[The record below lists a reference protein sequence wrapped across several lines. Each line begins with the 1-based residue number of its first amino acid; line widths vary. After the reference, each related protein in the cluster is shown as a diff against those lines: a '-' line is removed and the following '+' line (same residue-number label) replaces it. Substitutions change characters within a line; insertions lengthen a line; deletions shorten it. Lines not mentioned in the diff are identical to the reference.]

1 MQIRRLL
8 VSILLLFLIVIPVT
22 AQEPVSSGLSFS
34 RLPDVPAA
42 IGLGGPLVGTH
53 DGVLIV
59 AGGANF
65 PTPLTEGGPK
75 VWHDDVFVLLPGAE
89 QWLTGQKLPRPL
101 AYASCTSTARGI
113 VVVGGSD
120 ADQVY
125 STVFLM
131 RWDAAS
137 KQVLFES
144 LPDLPAASAFGSAES
159 IGDIVYLFQG
169 KHQKSDLQLTGGFW
183 QLNLAAIDSGWQP
196 LPKHPGS
203 VRFKMSTA
211 VQQGPGGERCLFL
224 FSGTSTSAT
233 DQGDPRFHA
242 YTDGYRYSPLERLW
256 SEVASLPMLDDPRH
270 LAGEEKFANER
281 WPISASCAESVG
293 TRTILTFSG
302 STDRYILDDNGKV
315 LPAAVRPQF
324 LPRVLSYDTVTDRWS
339 DVGRMPVAVVTTEAV
354 HWQGQIVI
362 PSGETQPGIRTPKV
376 QALSLEPTAAVAH
389 FEALDYAV
397 LGLYLA
403 LMVAIGIYFS
413 RRSSTTDDFFL
424 AGRKIPWWA
433 AGLSVF
439 GTQLSAITFM
449 AIPAT
454 SYGSDWRR
462 FVGSVMLLPVMLL
475 VIYCF
480 LPLFRRLDVTTAYE
494 YLEARFSVA
503 VRVLAS
509 AIFILFQL
517 GRMGIVLLLPAIALS
532 AVTAMDTYLCIAL
545 MGLLATI
552 YTVLGGISAVIWTD
566 VLQVFVLI
574 GGALLCL
581 IVTIQDVG
589 GLSAMIEAA
598 QVSDKF
604 HIFDWRW
611 SSSDMVAW
619 VLMVGFLFTNLV
631 PYTSDQTVIQ
641 RYLTTPDE
649 KQAAKGLWLNLIIT
663 IPTGVLFYGLGTA
676 LYVYYTSH
684 PLEQAMLPAATDQ
697 LVPWFVVTHLPS
709 GVAGVVVA
717 GIFAAAMSSL
727 DSSMNSI
734 SAAVVNDF
742 VGRFSAAGRQYDFL
756 KLARRLTL
764 VLGVIGTGAA
774 MVLATY
780 EIKYLFD
787 FFQKVLGLFGGG
799 LVGVFLLAVFTR
811 HCNASGALA
820 GLVTGAATTMA
831 VAFGPEIN
839 SLLNADIVPDIN
851 FLLYAAIGSCTCFVV
866 GSLVSRMTG
875 GQDRDLAGLTL
886 ATLRD
891 TRNGDG

>member
-1 MQIRRLL
+1 MRTRSDFLG
-8 VSILLLFLIVIPVT
+8 LLLLLLT
-22 AQEPVSSGLSFS
+22 VSLPANGQQSSHPNFS
-34 RLPDVPAA
+34 LLPDVPAE

-65 PTPLTEGGPK
+65 PTPLTEGGSK
-75 VWHDDVFVLLPGAE
+75 VWHDDVFVLLPGEE
-89 QWLTGQKLPRPL
+89 QWITGQKLPRPL

-131 RWDAAS
+131 RWDADS

-159 IGDIVYLFQG
+159 IGDIVYLCQG
-169 KHQKSDLQLTGGFW
+169 KHQKSDLQLNGGFW
-183 QLNLAAIDSGWQP
+183 KLDLADVDGGWQS
-196 LPKHPGS
+196 LPEHPGE

-211 VQQGPGGERCLFL
+211 VQKGPGGENQLFL
-224 FSGTSTSAT
+224 FSGTSTRET
-233 DQGDPRFHA
+233 DQGDPRFTA
-242 YTDGYRYSPLERLW
+242 YTDGYRYAPREQKW
-256 SEVASLPMLDDPRH
+256 FEVASLPLLDDPRH
-270 LAGEEKFANER
+270 LAGEEKFIDER

-293 TRTILTFSG
+293 SRTILTFSG
-302 STDRYILDDNGKV
+302 STDRYILDDHGKV
-315 LPAAVRPQF
+315 LPPAVRPQF

-339 DVGRMPVAVVTTEAV
+339 DVGRMLVGVVTTEAV

-376 QALSLEPTAAVAH
+376 QALSLESAAAVAH
-389 FEALDYAV
+389 FETLDYAV

-403 LMVAIGIYFS
+403 LMVAVGIYFA
-413 RRSSTTDDFFL
+413 RRSTTTDDFFL

-532 AVTAMDTYLCIAL
+532 AVTGMDTYLCIGL

-589 GLSAMIEAA
+589 GLGVMIEAA

-619 VLMVGFLFTNLV
+619 VLMVGFLFTNMV

-717 GIFAAAMSSL
+717 AIFAAAMSSL

-742 VGRFSAAGRQYDFL
+742 VGRFSTQGGQRDFL

-787 FFQKVLGLFGGG
+787 FFQRVLGLFGGG
-799 LVGVFLLAVFTR
+799 LLGVFLLAVFTR
-811 HCNASGALA
+811 RCNATGALV
-820 GLVTGAATTMA
+820 GLVTGAAMTMA
-831 VAFGPEIN
+831 VAFGT
-839 SLLNADIVPDIN
+839 DIN
-851 FLLYAAIGSCTCFVV
+851 FLLYAAIGSCSCFVV
-866 GSLVSRMTG
+866 GYLVSWMTG

-886 ATLRD
+886 ATLKD
-891 TRNGDG
+891 VRNDAG

>member
-1 MQIRRLL
+1 
-8 VSILLLFLIVIPVT
+8 
-22 AQEPVSSGLSFS
+22 
-34 RLPDVPAA
+34 
-42 IGLGGPLVGTH
+42 
-53 DGVLIV
+53 
-59 AGGANF
+59 
-65 PTPLTEGGPK
+65 
-75 VWHDDVFVLLPGAE
+75 
-89 QWLTGQKLPRPL
+89 
-101 AYASCTSTARGI
+101 
-113 VVVGGSD
+113 
-120 ADQVY
+120 
-125 STVFLM
+125 
-131 RWDAAS
+131 
-137 KQVLFES
+137 
-144 LPDLPAASAFGSAES
+144 
-159 IGDIVYLFQG
+159 
-169 KHQKSDLQLTGGFW
+169 
-183 QLNLAAIDSGWQP
+183 
-196 LPKHPGS
+196 
-203 VRFKMSTA
+203 
-211 VQQGPGGERCLFL
+211 
-224 FSGTSTSAT
+224 
-233 DQGDPRFHA
+233 
-242 YTDGYRYSPLERLW
+242 
-256 SEVASLPMLDDPRH
+256 
-270 LAGEEKFANER
+270 
-281 WPISASCAESVG
+281 
-293 TRTILTFSG
+293 
-302 STDRYILDDNGKV
+302 
-315 LPAAVRPQF
+315 
-324 LPRVLSYDTVTDRWS
+324 
-339 DVGRMPVAVVTTEAV
+339 
-354 HWQGQIVI
+354 
-362 PSGETQPGIRTPKV
+362 
-376 QALSLEPTAAVAH
+376 
-389 FEALDYAV
+389 
-397 LGLYLA
+397 
-403 LMVAIGIYFS
+403 
-413 RRSSTTDDFFL
+413 
-424 AGRKIPWWA
+424 
-433 AGLSVF
+433 
-439 GTQLSAITFM
+439 
-449 AIPAT
+449 
-454 SYGSDWRR
+454 
-462 FVGSVMLLPVMLL
+462 MLL

-532 AVTAMDTYLCIAL
+532 AVTGMDTYLCIGL

-589 GLSAMIEAA
+589 GLGVMIEAA

-619 VLMVGFLFTNLV
+619 VLMVGFLFTNMV

-717 GIFAAAMSSL
+717 AIFAAAMSSL

-742 VGRFSAAGRQYDFL
+742 VGRFSTQGGQRDFL

-787 FFQKVLGLFGGG
+787 FFQRVLGLFGGG
-799 LVGVFLLAVFTR
+799 LLGVFLLAVFTR
-811 HCNASGALA
+811 RCNATGALV
-820 GLVTGAATTMA
+820 GLVTGAAMTMA
-831 VAFGPEIN
+831 VAFGT
-839 SLLNADIVPDIN
+839 DIN
-851 FLLYAAIGSCTCFVV
+851 FLLYAAIGSCSCFVV
-866 GSLVSRMTG
+866 GYLVSWMTG

-886 ATLRD
+886 ATLKD
-891 TRNGDG
+891 VRNDAG

>member
-1 MQIRRLL
+1 MRTRSDFLG
-8 VSILLLFLIVIPVT
+8 LLLLLLT
-22 AQEPVSSGLSFS
+22 VSLPANGQQSSHPNFS
-34 RLPDVPAA
+34 LLPDVPAE

-65 PTPLTEGGPK
+65 PTPLTEGGSK
-75 VWHDDVFVLLPGAE
+75 VWHDDVFVLLPGEE
-89 QWLTGQKLPRPL
+89 QWITGQKLPRPL

-125 STVFLM
+125 STVFRM
-131 RWDAAS
+131 RWDIRS

-159 IGDIVYLFQG
+159 IGDIVYLCQG
-169 KHQKSDLQLTGGFW
+169 KHQKSDLQLNGGFW
-183 QLNLAAIDSGWQP
+183 QLDLADVDGGWQS
-196 LPKHPGS
+196 LPEHPGE

-211 VQQGPGGERCLFL
+211 VQKGPGGENQLFL
-224 FSGTSTSAT
+224 FSGTSTRET
-233 DQGDPRFHA
+233 DQGDPRFTA
-242 YTDGYRYSPLERLW
+242 YTDGYRYAPREQKW
-256 SEVASLPMLDDPRH
+256 FEVASLPLLDDPRH
-270 LAGEEKFANER
+270 LAGEEKFIDER

-293 TRTILTFSG
+293 SRTILTFSG
-302 STDRYILDDNGKV
+302 STDRYILDDHGKV
-315 LPAAVRPQF
+315 LPPAVRPQF

-339 DVGRMPVAVVTTEAV
+339 DVGRMLVGVVTTEAV

-376 QALSLEPTAAVAH
+376 QALSLESAAAVAH
-389 FEALDYAV
+389 FETLDYAV

-403 LMVAIGIYFS
+403 LMVAVGIYFA
-413 RRSSTTDDFFL
+413 RRSTTTDDFFL

-532 AVTAMDTYLCIAL
+532 AVTGMDTYLCIGL

-589 GLSAMIEAA
+589 GLGVMIEAA

-619 VLMVGFLFTNLV
+619 VLMVGFLFTNMV

-717 GIFAAAMSSL
+717 AIFAAAMSSL

-742 VGRFSAAGRQYDFL
+742 VGRFSTQGGQRDFL

-787 FFQKVLGLFGGG
+787 FFQRVLGLFGGG
-799 LVGVFLLAVFTR
+799 LLGVFLLAVFTR
-811 HCNASGALA
+811 RCNATGALV
-820 GLVTGAATTMA
+820 GLVTGAAMTMA
-831 VAFGPEIN
+831 VAFGT
-839 SLLNADIVPDIN
+839 DIN
-851 FLLYAAIGSCTCFVV
+851 FLLYAAIGSCSCFVV
-866 GSLVSRMTG
+866 GYLVSWMTG

-886 ATLRD
+886 ATLKD
-891 TRNGDG
+891 VRNDAG

>member
-1 MQIRRLL
+1 MRTRSDFLG
-8 VSILLLFLIVIPVT
+8 LLLLLLT
-22 AQEPVSSGLSFS
+22 VSLPANGQQSSHPNFS
-34 RLPDVPAA
+34 LLPDVPAE

-65 PTPLTEGGPK
+65 PTPLTEGGSK
-75 VWHDDVFVLLPGAE
+75 VWHDDVFVLLPGEE
-89 QWLTGQKLPRPL
+89 QWITGQKLPRPL

-125 STVFLM
+125 STVFRM
-131 RWDAAS
+131 RWDIRS

-159 IGDIVYLFQG
+159 IGDIVYLCQG
-169 KHQKSDLQLTGGFW
+169 KHQKSDLQLNGGFW
-183 QLNLAAIDSGWQP
+183 KLDLADVDGGWQS
-196 LPKHPGS
+196 LPEHPGE

-211 VQQGPGGERCLFL
+211 VQKGPGGENQLFL
-224 FSGTSTSAT
+224 FSGTSTRET
-233 DQGDPRFHA
+233 DQGDPRFTA
-242 YTDGYRYSPLERLW
+242 YTDGYRYAPREQKW
-256 SEVASLPMLDDPRH
+256 FEVASLPLLDDPRH
-270 LAGEEKFANER
+270 LAGEEKFIDER

-293 TRTILTFSG
+293 SRTILTFSG
-302 STDRYILDDNGKV
+302 STDRYILDDHGKV
-315 LPAAVRPQF
+315 LPPAVRPQF

-339 DVGRMPVAVVTTEAV
+339 DVGRMLVGVVTTEAV

-376 QALSLEPTAAVAH
+376 QALSLESAAAVAH
-389 FEALDYAV
+389 FETLDYAV

-403 LMVAIGIYFS
+403 LMVAVGIYFA
-413 RRSSTTDDFFL
+413 RRSTTTDDFFL

-532 AVTAMDTYLCIAL
+532 AVTGMDTYLCIGL

-589 GLSAMIEAA
+589 GLGVMIEAA

-619 VLMVGFLFTNLV
+619 VLMVGFLFTNMV

-717 GIFAAAMSSL
+717 AIFAAAMSSL

-742 VGRFSAAGRQYDFL
+742 VGRFSTQGGQRDFL

-787 FFQKVLGLFGGG
+787 FFQRVLGLFGGG
-799 LVGVFLLAVFTR
+799 LLGVFLLAVFTR
-811 HCNASGALA
+811 RCNATGALV
-820 GLVTGAATTMA
+820 GLVTGAAMTMA
-831 VAFGPEIN
+831 VAFGT
-839 SLLNADIVPDIN
+839 DIN
-851 FLLYAAIGSCTCFVV
+851 FLLYAAIGSCSCFVV
-866 GSLVSRMTG
+866 GYLVSWMTG

-886 ATLRD
+886 ATLKD
-891 TRNGDG
+891 VRNDAG

>member
-1 MQIRRLL
+1 MRTRSDFLG
-8 VSILLLFLIVIPVT
+8 LLLLLLT
-22 AQEPVSSGLSFS
+22 VSLPANGQQSSHPNFS
-34 RLPDVPAA
+34 LLPDVPAE

-65 PTPLTEGGPK
+65 PTPLTEGGSK
-75 VWHDDVFVLLPGAE
+75 VWHDDVFVLLPGEE
-89 QWLTGQKLPRPL
+89 QWITGQKLPRPL

-125 STVFLM
+125 STVFRM
-131 RWDAAS
+131 RWDIRS

-159 IGDIVYLFQG
+159 IGDIVYLCQG
-169 KHQKSDLQLTGGFW
+169 KHQKSDLQLNGGFW
-183 QLNLAAIDSGWQP
+183 KLDLADVDGGWQS
-196 LPKHPGS
+196 LPEHPGE

-211 VQQGPGGERCLFL
+211 VQKGPGGENQLFL
-224 FSGTSTSAT
+224 FSGTSTRET
-233 DQGDPRFHA
+233 DQGDPRFTA
-242 YTDGYRYSPLERLW
+242 YTDGYRYAPREQKW
-256 SEVASLPMLDDPRH
+256 FEVASLPLLDDPRH
-270 LAGEEKFANER
+270 LAGEEKFIDER

-293 TRTILTFSG
+293 SRTILTFSG
-302 STDRYILDDNGKV
+302 STDRYILDDHGKV
-315 LPAAVRPQF
+315 LPPAVRPQF

-339 DVGRMPVAVVTTEAV
+339 DVGRMLVGVVTTEAV

-376 QALSLEPTAAVAH
+376 QALSLESAAAVAH
-389 FEALDYAV
+389 FETLDYAV
-397 LGLYLA
+397 LALYLA
-403 LMVAIGIYFS
+403 LMVAVGIYFA
-413 RRSSTTDDFFL
+413 RRSTTTDDFFL

-532 AVTAMDTYLCIAL
+532 AVTGMDTYLCIGL

-589 GLSAMIEAA
+589 GLGVMIEAA

-619 VLMVGFLFTNLV
+619 VLMVGFLFTNMV

-717 GIFAAAMSSL
+717 AIFAAAMSSL

-742 VGRFSAAGRQYDFL
+742 VGRFSTQGGQRDFL

-787 FFQKVLGLFGGG
+787 FFQRVLGLFGGG
-799 LVGVFLLAVFTR
+799 LLGVFLLAVFTR
-811 HCNASGALA
+811 RCNATGALV
-820 GLVTGAATTMA
+820 GLVTGAAMTMA
-831 VAFGPEIN
+831 VAFGT
-839 SLLNADIVPDIN
+839 DIN
-851 FLLYAAIGSCTCFVV
+851 FLLYAAIGSCSCFVV
-866 GSLVSRMTG
+866 GYLVSWMTG

-886 ATLRD
+886 ATLKD
-891 TRNGDG
+891 VRNDAG

>member
-1 MQIRRLL
+1 MGASRRWAPMA
-8 VSILLLFLIVIPVT
+8 LLLLMT
-22 AQEPVSSGLSFS
+22 AASLGAQSPQSTGLSFS
-34 RLPDVPAA
+34 LLPDVPAE

-53 DGVLIV
+53 EGVLVV

-65 PTPLTEGGPK
+65 PTPLTEGGSK
-75 VWHDDVFVLLPGAE
+75 VWHDDVYVLLPGAE
-89 QWLTGQKLPRPL
+89 QWITDQKLPRPL
-101 AYASCTSTARGI
+101 AYASCTSTPQGI

-125 STVFLM
+125 STAFLM
-131 RWDAAS
+131 RWDAAA
-137 KQVLFES
+137 KQVHFEP

-159 IGDIVYLFQG
+159 IDDIVYLYQG
-169 KHQKSDLQLTGGFW
+169 KHQKSDLDLTGGFW
-183 QLNLAAIDSGWQP
+183 QLNLSDVESGWQS
-196 LPKHPGS
+196 LPAHPGP
-203 VRFKMSTA
+203 VRFKMATA
-211 VQQGPGGERCLFL
+211 VQQGPDAEPCLFL
-224 FSGTSTSAT
+224 FSGTSTSET
-233 DQGDPRFHA
+233 DQGDPRFRA
-242 YTDGYRYSPLERLW
+242 YTDGYRYSPRKRQW
-256 SEVASLPMLDDPRH
+256 TEVASLPLLDDPRH
-270 LAGEEKFANER
+270 LVGEEKFASER
-281 WPISASCAESVG
+281 WPISAACAEAVG
-293 TRTILTFSG
+293 TRMILTFSG
-302 STDRYILDDNGKV
+302 STDRYILDEKGKV
-315 LPAAVRPQF
+315 LPASVRPAF
-324 LPRVLSYDTVTDRWS
+324 LPRVLSYDTIADRWS
-339 DVGRMPVAVVTTEAV
+339 EAGSMPVGVVTTEAV
-354 HWQGQIVI
+354 KWQQQIVI
-362 PSGETQPGIRTPKV
+362 PSGETQPGIRTPRV
-376 QALSLEPTAAVAH
+376 QALSLDSASTGAH
-389 FEALDYAV
+389 FSTLDYAV
-397 LGLYLA
+397 LALYLA
-403 LMVAIGIYFS
+403 LMVAVGIYFA
-413 RRSSTTDDFFL
+413 RRSSTTEDFFL

-545 MGLLATI
+545 MGILATI

-589 GLSAMIEAA
+589 GWAVMIESA
-598 QVSDKF
+598 QAVDKF

-663 IPTGVLFYGLGTA
+663 IPTGLLFYGLGTA
-676 LYVYYTSH
+676 LYVYYTTH

-717 GIFAAAMSSL
+717 AIFAAAMSSL

-742 VGRFSAAGRQYDFL
+742 VGRFSTSGKRQNFL

-774 MVLATY
+774 MVLATF

-811 HCNASGALA
+811 RCNAIGALV
-820 GLVTGAATTMA
+820 GLLTGAAVTMA
-831 VAFGPEIN
+831 VAFGT
-839 SLLNADIVPDIN
+839 DIN
-851 FLLYAAIGSCTCFVV
+851 FLLYAAIGSCSCFVV
-866 GSLVSRMTG
+866 GYLVSLITG

-891 TRNGDG
+891 VRNDAG

>member
-1 MQIRRLL
+1 MIR
-8 VSILLLFLIVIPVT
+8 SIGSIFLLLLLLTGSLP
-22 AQEPVSSGLSFS
+22 ADGQQPAGLHFS
-34 RLPDVPAA
+34 LLPDVPAE

-65 PTPLTEGGPK
+65 PKPLTEGGPK
-75 VWHDDVFVLLPGAE
+75 VWHDDVYVLLPGAQE
-89 QWLTGQKLPRPL
+89 WRAGQKLPRPL
-101 AYASCTSTARGI
+101 AYASCTSTPRGI
-113 VVVGGSD
+113 VVAGGSD
-120 ADQVY
+120 ADQVH

-131 RWDAAS
+131 RWDAATER
-137 KQVLFES
+137 VDFEP

-169 KHQKSDLQLTGGFW
+169 KHQKSDLELMGGFW
-183 QLNLAAIDSGWQP
+183 QLDLADVDSGWKS
-196 LPKHPGS
+196 LPPHPGP
-203 VRFKMSTA
+203 VRIKMATA
-211 VQQGPGGERCLFL
+211 VQDGPDGKPGLYL
-224 FSGTSTSAT
+224 FSGARTTET
-233 DQGDPRFHA
+233 EDGDPRFRA
-242 YTDGYRYSPLERLW
+242 YTDGYRYSPTSAEW
-256 SEVASLPMLDDPRH
+256 TEVAALPLLDDPRPI
-270 LAGEEKFANER
+270 AGKERFDGER
-281 WPISASCAESVG
+281 WPISASCAEAVG
-293 TRTILTFSG
+293 TRMILTFSG
-302 STDRYILDDNGKV
+302 STDRHILDEAGQVK
-315 LPAAVRPQF
+315 PADQRPSF
-324 LPRVLSYDTVTDRWS
+324 LPRVLAYDTIS
-339 DVGRMPVAVVTTEAV
+339 DHWRDAGSMAVGVVTTEAV
-354 HWQGQIVI
+354 KWHQQIVI
-362 PSGETQPGIRTPKV
+362 ASGETQPGIRTPRV
-376 QALSLEPTAAVAH
+376 QSLALVPSSGGAR
-389 FEALDYAV
+389 FGMLDYTV
-397 LGLYLA
+397 LALYLT
-403 LMVAIGIYFS
+403 LMVAVGIYFA
-413 RRSSTTDDFFL
+413 RRGSTTDDFFL

-494 YLEARFSVA
+494 YLEARFSVT

-545 MGLLATI
+545 MGILATI

-589 GLSAMIEAA
+589 GWAVMIESA
-598 QVSDKF
+598 QAVDKF

-663 IPTGVLFYGLGTA
+663 IPTGLLFYGLGTA

-684 PLEQAMLPAATDQ
+684 TLEQAMLPAATDQ

-717 GIFAAAMSSL
+717 AIFAAAMSSL

-742 VGRFSAAGRQYDFL
+742 VGRFSAAGRQHDFL

-774 MVLATY
+774 MMLATF

-811 HCNASGALA
+811 RCNATGALA
-820 GLVTGAATTMA
+820 GLLTGAATTMA
-831 VAFGPEIN
+831 VAFGT
-839 SLLNADIVPDIN
+839 DIN
-851 FLLYAAIGSCTCFVV
+851 FLLYAVVGSCTCFVV
-866 GSLVSRMTG
+866 GTLVSLVTG

-891 TRNGDG
+891 TSNGDG

>member
-1 MQIRRLL
+1 MRTRSDFLG
-8 VSILLLFLIVIPVT
+8 LLLLLLT
-22 AQEPVSSGLSFS
+22 VSLPANGQQSSHPNFS
-34 RLPDVPAA
+34 LLPDVPAE

-65 PTPLTEGGPK
+65 PTPLTEGGAK
-75 VWHDDVFVLLPGAE
+75 VWHDDVYVLLPGSDL
-89 QWLTGQKLPRPL
+89 WLTGQKLPRPL

-131 RWDAAS
+131 RWDIRS

-159 IGDIVYLFQG
+159 IGDIVYLCQG
-169 KHQKSDLQLTGGFW
+169 KHQKSDLQLNGGFW
-183 QLNLAAIDSGWQP
+183 KLDLADVDGGWQS
-196 LPKHPGS
+196 LPEHPGE

-211 VQQGPGGERCLFL
+211 VQKGPGGEVCLFL
-224 FSGTSTSAT
+224 FSGTSTSET
-233 DQGDPRFHA
+233 DQGDPHFHA
-242 YTDGYRYSPLERLW
+242 YTDSYRYSPQQRLW
-256 SEVASLPMLDDPRH
+256 SEVASLPVLDDPRH
-270 LAGEEKFANER
+270 LVGEEKFANER

-293 TRTILTFSG
+293 SRTILTFSG
-302 STDRYILDDNGKV
+302 STDRYILDDHGKV
-315 LPAAVRPQF
+315 LPPAVRPQF

-339 DVGRMPVAVVTTEAV
+339 DVGRMLVGVVTTEAV

-376 QALSLEPTAAVAH
+376 QALSLESAAAVAH
-389 FEALDYAV
+389 FETLDYAV
-397 LGLYLA
+397 LALYLA
-403 LMVAIGIYFS
+403 LMLAVGIYFA
-413 RRSSTTDDFFL
+413 RRSTTTDDFFL

-589 GLSAMIEAA
+589 GLGVMIEAA

-619 VLMVGFLFTNLV
+619 VLMVGFLFTNMV

-717 GIFAAAMSSL
+717 AIFAAAMSSL

-742 VGRFSAAGRQYDFL
+742 VGRFSTQGGQRDFL

-787 FFQKVLGLFGGG
+787 FFQRVLGLFGGG
-799 LVGVFLLAVFTR
+799 LLGVFLLAVFTR
-811 HCNASGALA
+811 RCNATGALV
-820 GLVTGAATTMA
+820 GLVTGAAMTMA
-831 VAFGPEIN
+831 VAFGT
-839 SLLNADIVPDIN
+839 DIN
-851 FLLYAAIGSCTCFVV
+851 FLLYAAIGSCSCFVV
-866 GSLVSRMTG
+866 GYLVSWMTG

-886 ATLRD
+886 ATLKD
-891 TRNGDG
+891 VRNGAG

>member
-1 MQIRRLL
+1 
-8 VSILLLFLIVIPVT
+8 
-22 AQEPVSSGLSFS
+22 
-34 RLPDVPAA
+34 
-42 IGLGGPLVGTH
+42 
-53 DGVLIV
+53 
-59 AGGANF
+59 
-65 PTPLTEGGPK
+65 
-75 VWHDDVFVLLPGAE
+75 
-89 QWLTGQKLPRPL
+89 
-101 AYASCTSTARGI
+101 
-113 VVVGGSD
+113 
-120 ADQVY
+120 
-125 STVFLM
+125 
-131 RWDAAS
+131 
-137 KQVLFES
+137 
-144 LPDLPAASAFGSAES
+144 
-159 IGDIVYLFQG
+159 
-169 KHQKSDLQLTGGFW
+169 
-183 QLNLAAIDSGWQP
+183 
-196 LPKHPGS
+196 
-203 VRFKMSTA
+203 
-211 VQQGPGGERCLFL
+211 
-224 FSGTSTSAT
+224 
-233 DQGDPRFHA
+233 
-242 YTDGYRYSPLERLW
+242 
-256 SEVASLPMLDDPRH
+256 
-270 LAGEEKFANER
+270 
-281 WPISASCAESVG
+281 
-293 TRTILTFSG
+293 
-302 STDRYILDDNGKV
+302 
-315 LPAAVRPQF
+315 
-324 LPRVLSYDTVTDRWS
+324 
-339 DVGRMPVAVVTTEAV
+339 
-354 HWQGQIVI
+354 
-362 PSGETQPGIRTPKV
+362 
-376 QALSLEPTAAVAH
+376 
-389 FEALDYAV
+389 
-397 LGLYLA
+397 
-403 LMVAIGIYFS
+403 
-413 RRSSTTDDFFL
+413 
-424 AGRKIPWWA
+424 
-433 AGLSVF
+433 
-439 GTQLSAITFM
+439 
-449 AIPAT
+449 
-454 SYGSDWRR
+454 
-462 FVGSVMLLPVMLL
+462 
-475 VIYCF
+475 
-480 LPLFRRLDVTTAYE
+480 
-494 YLEARFSVA
+494 
-503 VRVLAS
+503 
-509 AIFILFQL
+509 
-517 GRMGIVLLLPAIALS
+517 
-532 AVTAMDTYLCIAL
+532 
-545 MGLLATI
+545 
-552 YTVLGGISAVIWTD
+552 
-566 VLQVFVLI
+566 
-574 GGALLCL
+574 
-581 IVTIQDVG
+581 
-589 GLSAMIEAA
+589 
-598 QVSDKF
+598 
-604 HIFDWRW
+604 
-611 SSSDMVAW
+611 MVAW

>member
-1 MQIRRLL
+1 MRTRSDFLG
-8 VSILLLFLIVIPVT
+8 LLLLLLT
-22 AQEPVSSGLSFS
+22 VSLPANGQQSSHPNFS
-34 RLPDVPAA
+34 LLPDVPAE

-65 PTPLTEGGPK
+65 PTPLTEGGAK
-75 VWHDDVFVLLPGAE
+75 VWHDDVYVLLPGSDL
-89 QWLTGQKLPRPL
+89 WLTGQKLPRPL

-131 RWDAAS
+131 RWDADS

-159 IGDIVYLFQG
+159 IGDIVYLCQG
-169 KHQKSDLQLTGGFW
+169 KHQKSDLQLNGGFW
-183 QLNLAAIDSGWQP
+183 KLDLADVDGGWQS
-196 LPKHPGS
+196 LPEHPGE

-211 VQQGPGGERCLFL
+211 VQKGPGGENQLFL
-224 FSGTSTSAT
+224 FSGTSTRET
-233 DQGDPRFHA
+233 DQGDPRFTA
-242 YTDGYRYSPLERLW
+242 YTDGYRYAPREQKW
-256 SEVASLPMLDDPRH
+256 FEVASLPLLDDPRH
-270 LAGEEKFANER
+270 LAGEEKFIDER

-293 TRTILTFSG
+293 SRTILTFSG
-302 STDRYILDDNGKV
+302 STDRYILDDHGKV
-315 LPAAVRPQF
+315 LPPAVRPQF

-339 DVGRMPVAVVTTEAV
+339 DVGRMLVGVVTTEAV

-376 QALSLEPTAAVAH
+376 QALSLESAAAVAH
-389 FEALDYAV
+389 FETLDYAV

-403 LMVAIGIYFS
+403 LMVAVGIYFA
-413 RRSSTTDDFFL
+413 RRSTTTDDFFL

-532 AVTAMDTYLCIAL
+532 AVTGMDTYLCIGL

-589 GLSAMIEAA
+589 GLGVMIEAA

-619 VLMVGFLFTNLV
+619 VLMVGFLFTNMV

-717 GIFAAAMSSL
+717 AIFAAAMSSL

-742 VGRFSAAGRQYDFL
+742 VGRFSTQGGQRDFL

-787 FFQKVLGLFGGG
+787 FFQRVLGLFGGG
-799 LVGVFLLAVFTR
+799 LLGVFLLAVFTR
-811 HCNASGALA
+811 RCNATGALV
-820 GLVTGAATTMA
+820 GLVTGAAMTMA
-831 VAFGPEIN
+831 VAFGT
-839 SLLNADIVPDIN
+839 DIN
-851 FLLYAAIGSCTCFVV
+851 FLLYAAIGSCSCFVV
-866 GSLVSRMTG
+866 GYLVSWMTG

-886 ATLRD
+886 ATLKD
-891 TRNGDG
+891 VRNDAG

>member
-1 MQIRRLL
+1 
-8 VSILLLFLIVIPVT
+8 
-22 AQEPVSSGLSFS
+22 
-34 RLPDVPAA
+34 
-42 IGLGGPLVGTH
+42 
-53 DGVLIV
+53 
-59 AGGANF
+59 
-65 PTPLTEGGPK
+65 
-75 VWHDDVFVLLPGAE
+75 VWHDDVFVLLPGEE
-89 QWLTGQKLPRPL
+89 QWLTGQKLPRLL
-101 AYASCTSTARGI
+101 AYASCTSTPRGI

-125 STVFLM
+125 STAFLM
-131 RWDAAS
+131 RWDANS
-137 KQVLFES
+137 KQVLFEA

-159 IGDIVYLFQG
+159 IGDVVFVWGG

-183 QLNLAAIDSGWQP
+183 QLNLAEIDSGWQS
-196 LPKHPGS
+196 LPDHPGP
-203 VRFKMSTA
+203 VRFKMATA
-211 VQQGPGGERCLFL
+211 VQQDVGGQSCLFL
-224 FSGTSTSAT
+224 FSGTRTT
-233 DQGDPRFHA
+233 ETEQGDPRFRA
-242 YTDGYRYSPLERLW
+242 YTDGYRYSPGSRQW
-256 SEVASLPMLDDPRH
+256 SVVASLPVLDDPRQIP
-270 LAGEEKFANER
+270 GSEQFAAAR

-339 DVGRMPVAVVTTEAV
+339 DVGRMPVGVVTTEAV
-354 HWQGQIVI
+354 HWQGKIVI

-376 QALSLEPTAAVAH
+376 QALSLESTAAVAH
-389 FEALDYAV
+389 FETLDYAV
-397 LGLYLA
+397 LALYLA
-403 LMVAIGIYFS
+403 LMVAVGIYFA
-413 RRSSTTDDFFL
+413 RRGTTTDDFFL

-532 AVTAMDTYLCIAL
+532 AVTEMDTYLCIAL
-545 MGLLATI
+545 MGILATI

-581 IVTIQDVG
+581 IVTVQDVG
-589 GLSAMIEAA
+589 GWAVMIESAQAA
-598 QVSDKF
+598 DKF

-663 IPTGVLFYGLGTA
+663 IPTGLLFYGLGTA
-676 LYVYYTSH
+676 LYVYYTTH

-717 GIFAAAMSSL
+717 AIFAAAMSSL

-742 VGRFSAAGRQYDFL
+742 VGRFSTGGRSQDFL

-764 VLGVIGTGAA
+764 ALGVIGIGTA

-780 EIKYLFD
+780 EIKFLFD
-787 FFQKVLGLFGGG
+787 FFQRVLGLFGGG
-799 LVGVFLLAVFTR
+799 LLGVFLLAVFTR
-811 HCNASGALA
+811 RCNATGALV
-820 GLVTGAATTMA
+820 GLVTGAAMTMA
-831 VAFGPEIN
+831 VAFGT
-839 SLLNADIVPDIN
+839 DIN
-851 FLLYAAIGSCTCFVV
+851 FLLYAAIGSLTCFIV
-866 GSLVSRMTG
+866 GYLISLMTG

-886 ATLRD
+886 ATVRD